1 MAEPKFI
8 SAPDKVTAHIKQLEP
23 AVAKVVQTIRQTILD
38 AHPQIGEHIK
48 WNSPAFFYDGEMK
61 PFDPKEY
68 KRDIVVVN
76 LHRGKI
82 LLVFPTG
89 ATIDDSSGLLEGT
102 YTDGRRMV
110 TFKDLEDVKAK
121 AKTLQQVIQ
130 QWISLVD

>member
-8 SAPDKVTAHIKQLEP
+8 SAPEKVTAHIGHLEP
-23 AVAKVVQTIRQTILD
+23 AVAETIQTIRQTILE

-48 WNSPAFFYDGEMK
+48 WNSPAFFYAGVMK

-89 ATIDDSSGLLEGT
+89 DTIPDDTGLLEGS
-102 YTDGRRMV
+102 YTDGRRLV
-110 TFKDLEDVKAK
+110 TFKDLADVKAK
-121 AKTLQQVIQ
+121 KKSLQHVIQ
-130 QWISLVD
+130 QWIALVD

>member
-8 SAPDKVTAHIKQLEP
+8 SAPEKVTAHIKQLEP
-23 AVAKVVQTIRQTILD
+23 AIAETIETIRKTILG
-38 AHPQIGEHIK
+38 AHKDIGEHIK
-48 WNSPAFFYDGEMK
+48 WNSPAFFYSGEMK

-89 ATIDDSSGLLEGT
+89 ATIPDDTGFLEGT

-110 TFKDLEDVKAK
+110 TFKDLADVKAK
-121 AKTLQQVIQ
+121 KKVLQDVVKK
-130 QWISLVD
+130 WIALVD